1 MMIKYNHTSVVEKI
15 AVERSGKKIQYPPTE
30 KIKVVEVE
38 NFPAL
43 GKLTAIRFIEWLL
56 LNPGGVVSLPTGK
69 TPEYFIKWVTYFLQN
84 WNKKDVKKELSEW
97 GLTIKHKPEMPSFAF
112 VQIDEFYPM
121 NPEHENSFAY
131 YIKKFYFAGF
141 GFEPKKALLMDTW
154 KIGAPF
160 GKNLGWV
167 FSENKVDLS
176 RQYRKYANEREE
188 WQHKALGKIA
198 QFAMEYEEKIEQLGG
213 IGFFLGGIGPDG
225 HIGFNMRNS
234 DHFSTTRL
242 ASINYETAA
251 VAAAD
256 LGGIEIARNKA
267 VVTIGLKTIA
277 KNDSATA
284 IIIAAGESKAKIIR
298 RAIECQPSIL
308 YPATVLQKL
317 PAARFYLTKGAAK
330 QLIER
335 EYEHL
340 KLMPEI
346 PYQAISRTL
355 IDVAY
360 ANKKKLTELTSKE
373 LEKDRPGNLLLSKKI
388 NIKKLAQKLSADL
401 KSGIKKGI
409 GNLDGLTFLHTA
421 PHHDDIMLGY
431 LPSVLRLVRQPKNSH
446 YFATMTSGFTSV
458 SNAYLFA
465 QLKNL
470 EEFIK
475 KDLFPGEI
483 NKKQY
488 FATKNTNARNRDIYN
503 YLDGIANDSTHMQK
517 EAEARRMMRNIVELI
532 GNYDKQSLEQKI
544 QDIQNYLS
552 SAYPGKKDIPVVQ
565 KLKGMIREWEEELL
579 WAHIGFNCSYIFHLR
594 LGFYSGDVFT
604 PKPKWST
611 DIEPTLA
618 LLRKINPDILTVALD
633 PEGTGPDT
641 HYKVLQIISEAVKVF
656 LEENP
661 HKKLKIWGYRNIWYR
676 FHPSEANFFVPVSM
690 NSLAIMKEA
699 FHICF
704 GSQKAASFPSYE
716 YDGPFCD
723 LAQKIMVEQY
733 SIIKTC
739 LGRNFFYLNNL
750 PLLRATRGFVFLRC
764 MDAEEFL
771 KEALSAKELTEG
783 SI

>member
-1 MMIKYNHTSVVEKI
+1 MIKYNINSIVEKI
-15 AVERSGKKIQYPPTE
+15 AVEKSGKRIQYLPTE
-30 KIKVVEVE
+30 KIKIVEVE

-69 TPEYFIKWVTYFLQN
+69 TPEYFIKWVTYFFQN
-84 WNKKDVKKELSEW
+84 WDKQDVKKELSEW
-97 GLTIKHKPEMPSFAF
+97 GLIVKDKPDLSSFIF

-121 NPEHENSFAY
+121 NPEHENSFAH
-131 YIKKFYFAGF
+131 YIKKFYFNGF
-141 GFEPKKALLMDTW
+141 GLDPKKALLMDTW
-154 KIGAPF
+154 EIGAPF
-160 GKNLGWV
+160 KKNLGWV
-167 FSENKVDLS
+167 FPENKVDLS
-176 RQYRKYANEREE
+176 LQYRKASNEREE
-188 WQHKALGKIA
+188 LQHKALCDIA
-198 QFAMEYEEKIEQLGG
+198 QFAMEYERKIEHLGG

-225 HIGFNMRNS
+225 HIGFNIKSS

-242 ASINYETAA
+242 APINYETAA

-256 LGGIEIARNKA
+256 LGGIETARNKA
-267 VVTIGLKTIA
+267 VVTIGLKTII
-277 KNDSATA
+277 KNNSTTA
-284 IIIAAGESKAKIIR
+284 IIIAAGESKAKTIR
-298 RAIECQPSIL
+298 NAIEEKPSIL

-335 EYEHL
+335 KYEHL
-340 KLMPEI
+340 KLMQEI
-346 PYQAISRTL
+346 PCNSISRTL
-355 IDVAY
+355 INIAY
-360 ANKKKLTELTSKE
+360 ANKKKLTKLTNKE
-373 LEKDRPGNLLLSKKI
+373 LEKDRIGDLLLNKKI
-388 NIKKLAQKLSADL
+388 NIKRSTQKLSVDL
-401 KSGIKKGI
+401 REGIKKGAED
-409 GNLDGLTFLHTA
+409 LDGLTFLHTA

-431 LPSVLRLVRQPKNSH
+431 LPSILHLVRKPKNSH

-458 SNAYLFA
+458 SNSYLFA
-465 QLKNL
+465 QLENL

-475 KDLFPGEI
+475 KNLFPSDI

-488 FATKNTNARNRDIYN
+488 FSIKNTNARNRDIYN

-532 GNYDKQSLEQKI
+532 GDYDRQAVERKI
-544 QDIQNYLS
+544 QQVQNYLS
-552 SAYPGKKDIPVVQ
+552 NAYPGKKDIPVVQ

-579 WAHIGFNCSYIFHLR
+579 WAHLGFNCSYIFHLR
-594 LGFYSGDVFT
+594 LGFYSGDIFA

-611 DIEPTLA
+611 DIEPTLS

-661 HKKLKIWGYRNIWYR
+661 NKNLKIWGYRNIWYR
-676 FHPSEANFFVPVSM
+676 FHPSETNIFVPVSM

-723 LAQKIMVEQY
+723 LAQKIMAEQY

-739 LGRNFFYLNNL
+739 LGRDFFYMNKL
-750 PLLRATRGFVFLRC
+750 PMLRATRGFVFLRN
-764 MDAEEFL
+764 MDAKEFL
-771 KEALSAKELTEG
+771 REALSTKELTEG
-783 SI
+783 KI

>member
-1 MMIKYNHTSVVEKI
+1 MIKYNINSIVEKI
-15 AVERSGKKIQYPPTE
+15 AVEKSGKRIQYLPTE
-30 KIKVVEVE
+30 KIKIVEVE

-69 TPEYFIKWVTYFLQN
+69 TPEYFIKWVTYFFQN
-84 WNKKDVKKELSEW
+84 WDKQDVKKELSEW
-97 GLTIKHKPEMPSFAF
+97 GLIVKDKPDLSSFIF

-121 NPEHENSFAY
+121 NPEHENSFAH
-131 YIKKFYFAGF
+131 YIKKFYFNGF
-141 GFEPKKALLMDTW
+141 GLDPKKALLMDTW
-154 KIGAPF
+154 EIGAPF
-160 GKNLGWV
+160 KKNLGWV
-167 FSENKVDLS
+167 FPENKVDLS
-176 RQYRKYANEREE
+176 LQYRKASNEREE
-188 WQHKALGKIA
+188 LQHKALCDIA
-198 QFAMEYEEKIEQLGG
+198 QFAMEYEEKIEHLGG

-225 HIGFNMRNS
+225 HIGFNIKSS

-242 ASINYETAA
+242 APINYETAA
-251 VAAAD
+251 VAATD
-256 LGGIEIARNKA
+256 LGGIETARNKA
-267 VVTIGLKTIA
+267 VVTIGLKTII
-277 KNDSATA
+277 KNNSATA
-284 IIIAAGESKAKIIR
+284 IIIAAGESKAKTIR
-298 RAIECQPSIL
+298 NAIEEKPSIF

-335 EYEHL
+335 KYERL
-340 KLMPEI
+340 KLMQEI
-346 PYQAISRTL
+346 PCASISRTL
-355 IDVAY
+355 INIAY
-360 ANKKKLTELTSKE
+360 ANKKKLTKLTNKE
-373 LEKDRPGNLLLSKKI
+373 LEKDRIGDLLLDKKI
-388 NIKKLAQKLSADL
+388 NIKKSTQKLSADL
-401 KSGIKKGI
+401 RDGIKKGAED
-409 GNLDGLTFLHTA
+409 LDGLTFLHTA

-431 LPSVLRLVRQPKNSH
+431 LPSVLHLVRKPKNSH

-458 SNAYLFA
+458 SNSYLFT
-465 QLKNL
+465 QLRNL

-475 KDLFPGEI
+475 KNLFPSDI
-483 NKKQY
+483 DKKQY
-488 FATKNTNARNRDIYN
+488 FSIKNTNARNRDIYN
-503 YLDGIANDSTHMQK
+503 YLDGIANDSIHMQK

-532 GNYDKQSLEQKI
+532 GHYDKQSIKQKI
-544 QDIQNYLS
+544 QDVQNYLS

-579 WAHIGFNCSYIFHLR
+579 WAHLGFNCSYIFHLR
-594 LGFYSGDVFT
+594 LGFYSGDIFA

-611 DIEPTLA
+611 DIEPTLS

-661 HKKLKIWGYRNIWYR
+661 NKNLKIWGYRNIWYR
-676 FHPSEANFFVPVSM
+676 FHPSETNIFVPVSM

-723 LAQKIMVEQY
+723 LAQKIMAEQY

-739 LGRNFFYLNNL
+739 LGRDFFYMNKL
-750 PLLRATRGFVFLRC
+750 PMLRATRGFVFLRN
-764 MDAEEFL
+764 MDAKEFL
-771 KEALSAKELTEG
+771 REALSTKELTEG
-783 SI
+783 KI

>member
-1 MMIKYNHTSVVEKI
+1 MIKYNINSIVEKI
-15 AVERSGKKIQYPPTE
+15 AVEKSGKRIQYLPTE
-30 KIKVVEVE
+30 KIKIVEVE

-69 TPEYFIKWVTYFLQN
+69 TPEYFIKWVTYFFQN
-84 WNKKDVKKELSEW
+84 WDKQDVKKELSEW
-97 GLTIKHKPEMPSFAF
+97 GLIVKDKPDLSSFIF

-121 NPEHENSFAY
+121 NPEHENSFAH
-131 YIKKFYFAGF
+131 YIKKFYFNGF
-141 GFEPKKALLMDTW
+141 GLDPKKALLMDTW
-154 KIGAPF
+154 EIGAPF
-160 GKNLGWV
+160 KKNLGWV
-167 FSENKVDLS
+167 FPENKVDLS
-176 RQYRKYANEREE
+176 LQYRKASNEREE
-188 WQHKALGKIA
+188 LQHKALCDIA
-198 QFAMEYEEKIEQLGG
+198 QFAMEYERKIEHLGG

-225 HIGFNMRNS
+225 HIGFNIKSS

-242 ASINYETAA
+242 APINYETAA
-251 VAAAD
+251 VAATD
-256 LGGIEIARNKA
+256 LGGIETARNKA
-267 VVTIGLKTIA
+267 VVTIGLKTII
-277 KNDSATA
+277 KNNSATA
-284 IIIAAGESKAKIIR
+284 IIIAAGESKAKTIR
-298 RAIECQPSIL
+298 NAIEEKPSIF

-335 EYEHL
+335 KYERL
-340 KLMPEI
+340 KLMQEI
-346 PYQAISRTL
+346 PCASISRTL
-355 IDVAY
+355 INIAY
-360 ANKKKLTELTSKE
+360 ANKKKLTKLTNKE
-373 LEKDRPGNLLLSKKI
+373 LEKDRIGDLLLDKKI
-388 NIKKLAQKLSADL
+388 NIKKSTQKLSADL
-401 KSGIKKGI
+401 RDGIKKGAED
-409 GNLDGLTFLHTA
+409 LDGLTFLHTA

-431 LPSVLRLVRQPKNSH
+431 LPSVLHLVRKPKNSH

-458 SNAYLFA
+458 SNSYLFT
-465 QLKNL
+465 QLRNL

-475 KDLFPGEI
+475 KNLFPSDI
-483 NKKQY
+483 DKKQY
-488 FATKNTNARNRDIYN
+488 FSIKNTNARNRDIYN
-503 YLDGIANDSTHMQK
+503 YLDGIANDSIHMQK

-532 GNYDKQSLEQKI
+532 GHYDKQSIKQKI
-544 QDIQNYLS
+544 QDVQNYLS

-579 WAHIGFNCSYIFHLR
+579 WAHLGFNCSYIFHLR
-594 LGFYSGDVFT
+594 LGFYSGDIFA

-611 DIEPTLA
+611 DIEPTLS

-661 HKKLKIWGYRNIWYR
+661 NKNLKIWGYRNIWYR
-676 FHPSEANFFVPVSM
+676 FHPSETNIFVPVSM

-723 LAQKIMVEQY
+723 LAQKIMAEQY

-739 LGRNFFYLNNL
+739 LGRDFFYMNKL
-750 PLLRATRGFVFLRC
+750 PMLRATRGFVFLRN
-764 MDAEEFL
+764 MDAKEFL
-771 KEALSAKELTEG
+771 REALSTKELTEG
-783 SI
+783 KI

>member
-1 MMIKYNHTSVVEKI
+1 MIKYNINSIVEKI
-15 AVERSGKKIQYPPTE
+15 AVEKSGKRIQYLPTE
-30 KIKVVEVE
+30 KIKIVEVE

-69 TPEYFIKWVTYFLQN
+69 TPEYFIKWVTYFFQN
-84 WNKKDVKKELSEW
+84 WDKQDVKKELSEW
-97 GLTIKHKPEMPSFAF
+97 GLIVKDKPDLSSFIF

-121 NPEHENSFAY
+121 NPEHENSFAH
-131 YIKKFYFAGF
+131 YIKKFYFNGF
-141 GFEPKKALLMDTW
+141 GLDPKKALLMDTW
-154 KIGAPF
+154 EIGAPF
-160 GKNLGWV
+160 KKNLGWI
-167 FSENKVDLS
+167 FPENKVDLS
-176 RQYRKYANEREE
+176 LQYRKASNEREE
-188 WQHKALGKIA
+188 LQHKALCDIA
-198 QFAMEYEEKIEQLGG
+198 QFAMEYERKIEHLGG

-225 HIGFNMRNS
+225 HIGFNIKSS

-242 ASINYETAA
+242 APINYETAA

-256 LGGIEIARNKA
+256 LGGIETARNKA
-267 VVTIGLKTIA
+267 VVTIGLKTIT
-277 KNDSATA
+277 KNNSATA
-284 IIIAAGESKAKIIR
+284 IIIAAGESKAKTIR
-298 RAIECQPSIL
+298 NAIEEKPSIL

-317 PAARFYLTKGAAK
+317 SAARFYLTKGAAK

-335 EYEHL
+335 KYEHL
-340 KLMPEI
+340 KLMQEI
-346 PYQAISRTL
+346 PCNSISRTL
-355 IDVAY
+355 INIAY
-360 ANKKKLTELTSKE
+360 ANKKKLTKLTNKE
-373 LEKDRPGNLLLSKKI
+373 LEKDRIGDLLLNKKI
-388 NIKKLAQKLSADL
+388 NIKRSTQKLSVDL
-401 KSGIKKGI
+401 REGIKKGAED
-409 GNLDGLTFLHTA
+409 LDGLTFLHTA

-431 LPSVLRLVRQPKNSH
+431 LPSILHLVRKPKNSH

-458 SNAYLFA
+458 SNSYLFA
-465 QLKNL
+465 QLENL

-475 KDLFPGEI
+475 KNLFPSDI

-488 FATKNTNARNRDIYN
+488 FSIKNTNARNRDIYN

-532 GNYDKQSLEQKI
+532 GDYDRQAVERKI
-544 QDIQNYLS
+544 QQVQNYLS
-552 SAYPGKKDIPVVQ
+552 NAYPGKKDIPVIQ
-565 KLKGMIREWEEELL
+565 KLKGMVREWEEELL
-579 WAHIGFNCSYIFHLR
+579 WAHLGFNCSYIFHLR
-594 LGFYSGDVFT
+594 LGFYSGDIFA
-604 PKPKWST
+604 PKPKWAT
-611 DIEPTLA
+611 DIEPTLS

-661 HKKLKIWGYRNIWYR
+661 NKNLKIWGYRNIWYR
-676 FHPSEANFFVPVSM
+676 FHPSETNIFVPVSM

-723 LAQKIMVEQY
+723 LAQKIMAEQY

-739 LGRNFFYLNNL
+739 LGRDFFYMNKL
-750 PLLRATRGFVFLRC
+750 PMLRATRGFVFLRN
-764 MDAEEFL
+764 MDAKEFL
-771 KEALSAKELTEG
+771 REALSTKELTEG
-783 SI
+783 KI